1 VTSDRTC
8 LRCDWHGESDGPC
21 PNCGA
26 PLYELGKK
34 PSGGTGAEA
43 RSHLE
48 ERNREAPSTA
58 IVAPSS
64 ARPRPSSPPPP
75 PSHEGVSEP
84 TTTRSKSLLAI
95 VVLFIVLAVAVGAWL
110 NAHEAPTDVA
120 APQTPQAQPQPPP
133 LTGSLVYA
141 VPDGAGHSRLWR
153 YDLETQTATP
163 GPRVRRAIELIDA
176 RSVDHT
182 WLGLTSELPNG
193 HVQASVLH
201 SILPD
206 ARPIPLVEGDVVSWG
221 QQGRTVIA
229 GRRGALGIGCR
240 RSVSIIWARVNPPL
254 RERKYADPALC
265 GDLLSIG
272 TDNLRTVFTLDRNG
286 HVGIFAAGIGRI
298 HRLLDGSAMVAV
310 SALSDMIVVP
320 QAALA
325 SLRPLPTRPEQEHAD
340 LLGAGLFFE
349 GSGKGRPLPYG
360 NGPFQFAIA
369 RVLAWSSNGSYAL
382 VVGDQGFD
390 RGFYLLDTA
399 GGDGLDAPRYVGPT
413 SGIPYGTITLN
424 DVVIVETAEGV
435 FTWTGDELV
444 RIQAPPVT
452 PPPDGPIVW
461 IP

>member
-1 VTSDRTC
+1 
-8 LRCDWHGESDGPC
+8 
-21 PNCGA
+21 
-26 PLYELGKK
+26 
-34 PSGGTGAEA
+34 
-43 RSHLE
+43 
-48 ERNREAPSTA
+48 
-58 IVAPSS
+58 
-64 ARPRPSSPPPP
+64 
-75 PSHEGVSEP
+75 
-84 TTTRSKSLLAI
+84 
-95 VVLFIVLAVAVGAWL
+95 VVVGAWL
-110 NAHEAPTDVA
+110 NAHEAPTKA
-120 APQTPQAQPQPPP
+120 AAQQPPDMQTQP
-133 LTGSLVYA
+133 PLLTGSLVYA
-141 VPDGAGHSRLWR
+141 VPDGAGHSRIWR
-153 YDLETQTATP
+153 YDLEMQTATP

-193 HVQASVLH
+193 HVQASILH
-201 SILPD
+201 SILPG

-240 RSVSIIWARVNPPL
+240 RSVSIVWARVNPLL
-254 RERKYADPALC
+254 RERKYADPSLC

-272 TDNLRTVFTLDRNG
+272 TDNLRTMFTLDRNG
-286 HVGIFAAGIGRI
+286 HVGIFFAGVGRI

-320 QAALA
+320 QVALV
-325 SLRPLPTRPEQEHAD
+325 SLRPLPTRPEQERAD
-340 LLGAGLFFE
+340 LLGTGLYFE
-349 GSGKGRPLPYG
+349 GSGNGRPLPYG

-369 RVLAWSSNGSYAL
+369 RVLAWSPDGSYAL
-382 VVGDQGFD
+382 VVGSQGFK

-399 GGDGLDAPRYVGPT
+399 GGDGVDTPQYVGPT

-435 FTWTGDELV
+435 FTWTGGDLV

-452 PPPDGPIVW
+452 PPPDGPFVW